1 MIYNNNMT
9 TILYQ
14 LRTNQYL
21 LINSIDTRYSVQF
34 HDGCL
39 KFKLDPNNRSQK
51 SPGRG
56 TMYIHSLKYPSK
68 YKTFLYGSLI

>member
-1 MIYNNNMT
+1 MT

-21 LINSIDTRYSVQF
+21 LINSIDTRYSVLFQ
-34 HDGCL
+34 DGCL

-51 SPGRG
+51 HQEIR
-56 TMYIHSLKYPSK
+56 TIYIHSLKYPSK
-68 YKTFLYGSLI
+68 YKTFLYGGLI